1 MRVALRIRD
10 FYFGRLISSSYSE
23 KTSSPEQRY
32 ELDVFLEK
40 GYDNLIWIVVSE
52 VERWLNRLRRI
63 IRWVTNR

>member
-32 ELDVFLEK
+32 KLDIFLEK
-40 GYDNLIWIVVSE
+40 EYDILVKD
-52 VERWLNRLRRI
+52 RCFGG
-63 IRWVTNR
+63 